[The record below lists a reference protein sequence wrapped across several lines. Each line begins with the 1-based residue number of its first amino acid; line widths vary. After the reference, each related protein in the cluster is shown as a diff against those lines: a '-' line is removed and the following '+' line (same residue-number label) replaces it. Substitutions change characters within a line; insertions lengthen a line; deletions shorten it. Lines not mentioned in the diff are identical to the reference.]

1 MEYSCIKLNDLPD
14 EILMIILKK
23 LHYIDVL
30 YSLISV
36 DKRLNAIASDSVFTK
51 DLALMSTSSND
62 LSYEF
67 TDPILDR
74 FYLQILPKINYKIEW
89 LNVES
94 SSMQRILL
102 PTNYPNLHGL
112 GLYNLAS
119 NTARDLFTGKI
130 FSLTLLMINHIRIL
144 K

>member
-119 NTARDLFTGKI
+119 NTA
-130 FSLTLLMINHIRIL
+130 
-144 K
+144 